1 MRKILL
7 TALLAAGGLTASAQY
22 LQNEGFDYWK
32 KVCGMSDQ
40 TSTNNKKVN
49 GPAGFQ
55 QARPGTEPCY
65 WNGSNVF
72 QTVVTIL
79 GPVSKE
85 EPKLVTTSMRGDS
98 KVVKLTNTF
107 VGVGTIG
114 RTAPAFINFATPWV
128 YAVQDINACDGGVYG
143 DTTFTYKPD
152 AIKGVFKRTQGEA
165 PENAH
170 IIAYFWTGTF
180 KSPIAQTGSNGKKS
194 TRIQNDVDR
203 AIMGKSNAGTI
214 TGDGKLIASCDYAF
228 ATTKNDDWEEI
239 IVPIDYKLTDVAPT
253 KMNVIISSADY
264 WDNTN
269 KKIKKEST
277 LEVDDVQ
284 FVYYHAL
291 KNVTYNGKPIEV
303 KENESQFYIPISPDE
318 TFDLNKLKYDKVG
331 AGATVEDPV
340 YDAANNTVTIT
351 VKGND
356 YDKNDKSVTTYVF
369 TIVKE
374 QTNFTDGLSVKLEG
388 SGTFPFSDATIQLVK
403 ELDDSYSFQLKNFK
417 LGQGEGS
424 IPVGTIRIKNLT
436 IDGNHITA
444 KQTINIENGDD
455 ATVDYWMGPMLQDV
469 PVELD
474 ATRNGDKLVAKIF
487 IDLTEMK
494 IHVLFAP
501 TVDIDGTTDV
511 KAIEPGMK
519 NIRFTRPL
527 KNGWNSICLPFNM
540 SAFDFE
546 NSTDTKLQALAS
558 YDGEVLNFEEVENL
572 EANVPYLVYI
582 TGANSEDGMFHGFNI
597 GTEVFAADPQAQ
609 CRGGFCF
616 QGNYTPSFAMRNR
629 YGVADYGA
637 EGQFIQKGG
646 ETSTLPAT
654 GAYFTASGK
663 PASVKL
669 NLGGEVTSIN
679 SNGVI
684 TSDSASAPVFD
695 LKGVRVSNG
704 SLEGLPK
711 GLYIQGGKKVY
722 VK

>member
-22 LQNEGFDYWK
+22 LPNGDFQQWK
-32 KVCGMSDQ
+32 TTCGQSDQ
-40 TSTNNKKVN
+40 TSPNV
-49 GPAGFQ
+49 GSAPAGL
-55 QARPGTEPCY
+55 ATRPGVEPQD
-65 WNGSNVF
+65 WNGSNVD
-72 QTVVTIL
+72 QTVFNKNAH
-79 GPVSKE
+79 SDA
-85 EPKLVTTSMRGDS
+85 LVTRQKEGDNS
-98 KVVKLTNTF
+98 YVRLVCTKVGVKL
-107 VGVGTIG
+107 GTWDIKAE
-114 RTAPAFINFATPWV
+114 APAFINFGTPWV
-128 YAVQDINACDGGVYG
+128 YAVSNKNKCDGGVYG
-143 DTTFTYKPD
+143 GMSFSYKPD
-152 AIKGVFKRTQGEA
+152 AIKGRYKRTPATKAEKA
-165 PENAH
+165 R
-170 IIAYFWTGTF
+170 IIAYLWSGTF
-180 KSPIAQTGSNGKKS
+180 NSSIPSGTS
-194 TRIQNDVDR
+194 TRMQDDVDR
-203 AIMGKSNAGTI
+203 AIMGRVSGV
-214 TGDGKLIASCDYAF
+214 TGDGKLVASCDYGF
-228 ATTKNDDWEEI
+228 ETTKNNDWEEI
-239 IVPIDYKLTDVAPT
+239 IVPINYKRTDVVPT
-253 KMNVIISSADY
+253 KMNVIISSDDY
-264 WDNTN
+264 WNRGN
-269 KKIKKEST
+269 MVENSK

-303 KENESQFYIPISPDE
+303 KENESQFYIPISLDE
-318 TFDLNKLKYDKVG
+318 TFDLKKLKYDKVG
-331 AGATVEDPV
+331 VGATVEDPV
-340 YDAANNTVTIT
+340 YDAAKNTVTIT

-356 YDKNDKSVTTYVF
+356 FDKNNKSVTTYVF

-374 QTNFTDGLSVKLEG
+374 QTNFTDGISVKLEG
-388 SGTFPFSDATIQLVK
+388 GGTFPISDATIQLVK
-403 ELDDSYSFQLKNFK
+403 ELDGSHTFQLKNFS
-417 LGQGEGS
+417 LAQGQV
-424 IPVGTIRIKNLT
+424 PVGTIRIKNLT

-455 ATVDYWMGPMLQDV
+455 ATVEGWMGPALQDV

-487 IDLTEMK
+487 IDFSGMK

-558 YDGEVLNFEEVENL
+558 YDGEVLNFEEVENS

-582 TGANSEDGMFHGFNI
+582 TGDNTEDGMFHGFNI
-597 GTEVFAADPQAQ
+597 GTEVFAAEPQAQ

-616 QGNYTPSFAMRNR
+616 QGNYTPSFVMRNR
-629 YGVADYGA
+629 YGVADHGA

-669 NLGGEVTSIN
+669 NLGGEVTGIN

-684 TSDSASAPVFD
+684 ISGSASAPVYD

>member
-7 TALLAAGGLTASAQY
+7 TALLAAGGLTASAQS
-22 LQNEGFDYWK
+22 LPNGDFQQWK
-32 KVCGMSDQ
+32 TTCGKSDQ
-40 TSTNNKKVN
+40 TSFN
-49 GPAGFQ
+49 GAFPYSPVGLKN
-55 QARPGTEPCY
+55 RPGVEPED
-65 WNGSNVF
+65 WNGSNVN
-72 QTVVTIL
+72 QTVIANK
-79 GPVSKE
+79 KE
-85 EPKLVTTSMRGDS
+85 PGLVTKGSANFVRLQN
-98 KVVKLTNTF
+98 KF
-107 VGVGTIG
+107 VGVNSYGSN
-114 RTAPAFINFATPWV
+114 APAFINFATPWV
-128 YAVQDINACDGGVYG
+128 YAVTNINECDGGVYG
-143 DTTFTYKPD
+143 SKAFTYKPD
-152 AIKGVFKRTQGEA
+152 AIKGVFKRTQGEV

-194 TRIQNDVDR
+194 TRIQDDVDR
-203 AIMGKSNAGTI
+203 AVMGRPDAGTI

-228 ATTKNDDWEEI
+228 ATTKNNDWEEI
-239 IVPIDYKLTDVAPT
+239 VVPIDYKQTDVAPT

-264 WDNTN
+264 WTRKNIQVN
-269 KKIKKEST
+269 SI

-331 AGATVEDPV
+331 VGATVEAPV
-340 YDAANNTVTIT
+340 YDAAKNTVTIT

-356 YDKNDKSVTTYVF
+356 FEKNNKSVTTYVF

-374 QTNFTDGLSVKLEG
+374 QTNFTDGISVKLEG
-388 SGTFPFSDATIQLVK
+388 SGTFPISDAMIQLVK
-403 ELDDSYSFQLKNFK
+403 ELDNSYSFQLKNFS
-417 LGQGEGS
+417 LGQGDGS
-424 IPVGTIRIKNLT
+424 LPVGTIRIKNLT

-444 KQTINIENGDD
+444 KQTIKIENGDD
-455 ATVDYWMGPMLQDV
+455 ATVDFWMGPMLKDV

-474 ATRNGDKLVAKIF
+474 ATRNGDKLVANISIEF
-487 IDLTEMK
+487 YGMK

-582 TGANSEDGMFHGFNI
+582 IGDNTEDGMFHGFNI
-597 GTEVFAADPQAQ
+597 GTEVFAAEPQAQ

-646 ETSTLPAT
+646 EKSTLPAT

-669 NLGGEVTSIN
+669 NLGGEVTGID

>member
-22 LQNEGFDYWK
+22 LPNGDFEQWK
-32 KVCGMSDQ
+32 TTCGKSDQ
-40 TSTNNKKVN
+40 TSINKYLDTAPF
-49 GPAGFQ
+49 GLAT
-55 QARPGTEPCY
+55 RPGVEPQD
-65 WNGSNVF
+65 WNGSNVN
-72 QTVVTIL
+72 QTVF
-79 GPVSKE
+79 GYNASSDA
-85 EPKLVTTSMRGDS
+85 LVTRQKEGDNS
-98 KVVKLTNTF
+98 YVRLVCTKVGAK
-107 VGVGTIG
+107 IG
-114 RTAPAFINFATPWV
+114 QGLGAIEIKAEAPAFINFGTPWV
-128 YAVQDINACDGGVYG
+128 YAVSSKNKCDGGVYG
-143 DTTFTYKPD
+143 GMPFSYKPD
-152 AIKGVFKRTQGEA
+152 AIKGRYKRTPAATKEKA
-165 PENAH
+165 R
-170 IIAYFWTGTF
+170 IIAYLWSGTF
-180 KSPIAQTGSNGKKS
+180 KSSIPSGKS
-194 TRIQNDVDR
+194 TRMQDDVDR
-203 AIMGKSNAGTI
+203 AIMGRVSGV
-214 TGDGKLIASCDYAF
+214 TGDGKLVASCDYGF
-228 ATTKNDDWEEI
+228 ETTKNNDWEEI
-239 IVPIDYKLTDVAPT
+239 IVPINYKRTDVVPT
-253 KMNVIISSADY
+253 KMNVIISSDDY
-264 WDNTN
+264 WTRGNMVEN
-269 KKIKKEST
+269 ST

-318 TFDLNKLKYDKVG
+318 TFDLKKLKYDKVG
-331 AGATVEDPV
+331 VGATVEDPV
-340 YDAANNTVTIT
+340 YDAAKNTVTIT

-356 YDKNDKSVTTYVF
+356 FEKNNKSVTTYVF

-388 SGTFPFSDATIQLVK
+388 SGTFPISDATIQLVK
-403 ELDDSYSFQLKNFK
+403 ELDGSHTFQLKNFS
-417 LGQGEGS
+417 LAQGQ

-455 ATVDYWMGPMLQDV
+455 ATVEGWMGPMLQDV

-487 IDLTEMK
+487 IDFSGMK

-582 TGANSEDGMFHGFNI
+582 TGDNTEDGMFHGFNI
-597 GTEVFAADPQAQ
+597 GTEVFAAEPQAQ

-629 YGVADYGA
+629 YGVADHGA

-646 ETSTLPAT
+646 EKSTLPAT

-669 NLGGEVTSIN
+669 NLGGEVTGID

-684 TSDSASAPVFD
+684 ISDSASAPVYD

>member
-7 TALLAAGGLTASAQY
+7 TVLLAAGGLTASAQS
-22 LQNEGFDYWK
+22 LPNGDFQQWK
-32 KVCGMSDQ
+32 TTCGKSDQ
-40 TSTNNKKVN
+40 TSPNF
-49 GPAGFQ
+49 GSAPAGL
-55 QARPGTEPCY
+55 ATRPGVEPQD
-65 WNGSNVF
+65 WNGSNVN
-72 QTVVTIL
+72 QTVFAQNAH
-79 GPVSKE
+79 SDA
-85 EPKLVTTSMRGDS
+85 LVTRQGNAENFYVRLVCT
-98 KVVKLTNTF
+98 KVGVKL
-107 VGVGTIG
+107 GTLDIKAE
-114 RTAPAFINFATPWV
+114 APAFINFGTPWV
-128 YAVQDINACDGGVYG
+128 YAVSDKNKCDGGVYG
-143 DTTFTYKPD
+143 GMSFSYKPD
-152 AIKGVFKRTQGEA
+152 AIKGRYKRTPAATKEKA
-165 PENAH
+165 R
-170 IIAYFWTGTF
+170 IIAYLWSGTF
-180 KSPIAQTGSNGKKS
+180 KSSIPSGKS
-194 TRIQNDVDR
+194 TRMQDDVDR
-203 AIMGKSNAGTI
+203 AIMGRVSGV
-214 TGDGKLIASCDYAF
+214 TGDGKLVASCDYGF
-228 ATTKNDDWEEI
+228 ETTKNNDWEEI
-239 IVPIDYKLTDVAPT
+239 IVPIDYKRTDVVPT
-253 KMNVIISSADY
+253 KMNIIISSDDY
-264 WDNTN
+264 WNRAN
-269 KKIKKEST
+269 MVENST

-318 TFDLNKLKYDKVG
+318 TFDLKKLKYDKVG
-331 AGATVEDPV
+331 AGATVEAPV
-340 YDAANNTVTIT
+340 YDAAKNTVTIT

-356 YDKNDKSVTTYVF
+356 FDKNNKSVTTYVF

-374 QTNFTDGLSVKLEG
+374 QTNFTDGLSVKIEG
-388 SGTFPFSDATIQLVK
+388 SGTFPISDATIQLVK
-403 ELDDSYSFQLKNFK
+403 ELDGSHTFQLKNFK
-417 LGQGEGS
+417 LGQGEES
-424 IPVGTIRIKNLT
+424 LSVGTIRIKNLT

-444 KQTINIENGDD
+444 KQTINIEDGDD
-455 ATVDYWMGPMLQDV
+455 ATVDYWMDPMLQDV

-474 ATRNGDKLVAKIF
+474 ATRNGDKLVANISIEF
-487 IDLTEMK
+487 YGMK

-582 TGANSEDGMFHGFNI
+582 TGDFHGFNI

-629 YGVADYGA
+629 YGVADHGA

-669 NLGGEVTSIN
+669 NLGGEVTGIN

-684 TSDSASAPVFD
+684 ISDSASAPVFD

>member
-22 LQNEGFDYWK
+22 LPNGDFQQWK
-32 KVCGMSDQ
+32 TTCGKSDQ
-40 TSTNNKKVN
+40 TSPNV
-49 GPAGFQ
+49 GSAPAGL
-55 QARPGTEPCY
+55 ATRPGIEPQD

-72 QTVVTIL
+72 QKVANVKAK
-79 GPVSKE
+79 SDA
-85 EPKLVTTSMRGDS
+85 LVTRQGNAENFYVRLVCT
-98 KVVKLTNTF
+98 KVGVKL
-107 VGVGTIG
+107 GTLDIKAE
-114 RTAPAFINFATPWV
+114 APAFINFGTPWV
-128 YAVQDINACDGGVYG
+128 YAVSTKSKCDGGVYG
-143 DTTFTYKPD
+143 GMSFSYKPD
-152 AIKGVFKRTQGEA
+152 AIKGRYKRTPAATKEKA
-165 PENAH
+165 R
-170 IIAYFWTGTF
+170 IIAYLWSGTF
-180 KSPIAQTGSNGKKS
+180 KSSIPSGKS
-194 TRIQNDVDR
+194 TRMQDDVDR
-203 AIMGKSNAGTI
+203 AIMGRVSGV
-214 TGDGKLIASCDYAF
+214 TGDGKLVASCDYGF
-228 ATTKNDDWEEI
+228 ETTKNNDWEEI
-239 IVPIDYKLTDVAPT
+239 IVPIDYKRTDVVPT
-253 KMNVIISSADY
+253 KMNIIISSDDY
-264 WDNTN
+264 WNRAN
-269 KKIKKEST
+269 MVENST

-318 TFDLNKLKYDKVG
+318 TFDLKKLKYDKVG
-331 AGATVEDPV
+331 AGATVEAPV
-340 YDAANNTVTIT
+340 YDAAKNTVTIT

-356 YDKNDKSVTTYVF
+356 FDKNNKSVTTYVF

-374 QTNFTDGLSVKLEG
+374 QTNFTDGLSVKIEG
-388 SGTFPFSDATIQLVK
+388 SGTFPISDATIQLVK
-403 ELDDSYSFQLKNFK
+403 ELDGSHTFQLKNFK
-417 LGQGEGS
+417 LGQGEES
-424 IPVGTIRIKNLT
+424 LSVGTIRIKNLT

-444 KQTINIENGDD
+444 KQTINIEDGDD

-487 IDLTEMK
+487 IDLTDMK

-511 KAIEPGMK
+511 KVIEPGMK

-582 TGANSEDGMFHGFNI
+582 TGDNTEDGMFHGFNI
-597 GTEVFAADPQAQ
+597 GTEVFAAEPQAQ

-629 YGVADYGA
+629 YGVADHGA

-669 NLGGEVTSIN
+669 NLGGEVTGIN

-684 TSDSASAPVFD
+684 ISDSTSAPVYD

>member
-7 TALLAAGGLTASAQY
+7 TALLAAGGLTASAQS
-22 LQNEGFDYWK
+22 LPNGDFQQWK
-32 KVCGMSDQ
+32 TTCGKSDQ
-40 TSTNNKKVN
+40 TSPNF
-49 GPAGFQ
+49 GSAPAGL
-55 QARPGTEPCY
+55 ATRPGVEPQD
-65 WNGSNVF
+65 WNGSNVN
-72 QTVVTIL
+72 QTVFAQNAH
-79 GPVSKE
+79 SDA
-85 EPKLVTTSMRGDS
+85 LVTRQGNAENFYVRLVCT
-98 KVVKLTNTF
+98 KVGVKL
-107 VGVGTIG
+107 GTLDIKAE
-114 RTAPAFINFATPWV
+114 APAFINFGTPWV
-128 YAVQDINACDGGVYG
+128 YAVSDKNKCDGGVYG
-143 DTTFTYKPD
+143 GMSFSYKPD
-152 AIKGVFKRTQGEA
+152 AIKGRYKRTPA
-165 PENAH
+165 AKAENAR
-170 IIAYFWTGTF
+170 IIAYLWSGTF
-180 KSPIAQTGSNGKKS
+180 KSSIPSGKS
-194 TRIQNDVDR
+194 TRTQDDVDR
-203 AIMGKSNAGTI
+203 AIMGRVSGV
-214 TGDGKLIASCDYAF
+214 TGDGKLVASCDYGF
-228 ATTKNDDWEEI
+228 ETTKNNDWEEI
-239 IVPIDYKLTDVAPT
+239 IVPINYKRTDVVPT
-253 KMNVIISSADY
+253 KMNVIISSDDY
-264 WDNTN
+264 WNRGN
-269 KKIKKEST
+269 MVENST

-331 AGATVEDPV
+331 VGATVEAPV
-340 YDAANNTVTIT
+340 YDAAKNTVTIT

-356 YDKNDKSVTTYVF
+356 FEKNNKSVTTYVF

-374 QTNFTDGLSVKLEG
+374 QTNFTDGLSVKIEG
-388 SGTFPFSDATIQLVK
+388 SGTFPISDATIQLVK

-417 LGQGEGS
+417 LGQGEES

-487 IDLTEMK
+487 IDLTDMK

-582 TGANSEDGMFHGFNI
+582 TGDYTEDGMFHGFNI

-629 YGVADYGA
+629 YGVADHGA

-663 PASVKL
+663 PESVKL
-669 NLGGEVTSIN
+669 NLGGEVTGID

-684 TSDSASAPVFD
+684 ISDSASAPVFD

>member
-22 LQNEGFDYWK
+22 LPNGDFELWK
-32 KVCGMSDQ
+32 TKCGKSDQ
-40 TSTNNKKVN
+40 TSFN
-49 GPAGFQ
+49 GYFPYSPVGLKD
-55 QARPGTEPCY
+55 RPGIEPED
-65 WNGSNVF
+65 WNGSNVN
-72 QTVVTIL
+72 QTVIANK
-79 GPVSKE
+79 KE
-85 EPKLVTTSMRGDS
+85 PGLVTKGSENFVRLQN
-98 KVVKLTNTF
+98 KF
-107 VGVGTIG
+107 VGVNSYGSN
-114 RTAPAFINFATPWV
+114 APAFINFATPWV
-128 YAVQDINACDGGVYG
+128 YAVTDTARCDGGVYG
-143 DTTFTYKPD
+143 YTAFTYKPD
-152 AIKGVFKRTQGEA
+152 AIKGVFKRTQGVA
-165 PENAH
+165 PEDAR

-180 KSPIAQTGSNGKKS
+180 KSLIAQTGSKR
-194 TRIQNDVDR
+194 TRVQADVDR

-228 ATTKNDDWEEI
+228 ATTKNNDWEEI
-239 IVPIDYKLTDVAPT
+239 VVPIDYKLTDVAPT

-264 WDNTN
+264 WTRGN
-269 KKIKKEST
+269 IKENSI

-318 TFDLNKLKYDKVG
+318 TFDLKKLKYDKVG
-331 AGATVEDPV
+331 VGATVEAPV

-374 QTNFTDGLSVKLEG
+374 QTNFTDGLSVKIEG
-388 SGTFPFSDATIQLVK
+388 SGTFPISDATIQLVK
-403 ELDDSYSFQLKNFK
+403 ELDDSYSFQLKNFS
-417 LGQGEGS
+417 LAQGQ

-455 ATVDYWMGPMLQDV
+455 ATVEEWMAPALQNV

-487 IDLTEMK
+487 IGFFGMK

-527 KNGWNSICLPFNM
+527 KKGWNSICLPFNM
-540 SAFDFE
+540 SAFEFE

-582 TGANSEDGMFHGFNI
+582 TGDKFHGFNI
-597 GTEVFAADPQAQ
+597 GTEVFAAEPQAQ

-629 YGVADYGA
+629 YGVADHGA

-646 ETSTLPAT
+646 EKSTLPAT

-669 NLGGEVTSIN
+669 NLGGEVTGID

-684 TSDSASAPVFD
+684 ISDSASAPVFD

>member
-22 LQNEGFDYWK
+22 LPNGDFKQWK
-32 KVCGMSDQ
+32 TTCGKSDQ
-40 TSTNNKKVN
+40 TSFN
-49 GPAGFQ
+49 GRLPYSPVGLKD
-55 QARPGTEPCY
+55 RPGVEPED
-65 WNGSNVF
+65 WNGSNVN
-72 QTVVTIL
+72 QTVFFNKTES
-79 GPVSKE
+79 G
-85 EPKLVTTSMRGDS
+85 LVTKGSENF
-98 KVVKLTNTF
+98 VKLQNKF
-107 VGVGTIG
+107 IGVGTFG
-114 RTAPAFINFATPWV
+114 SNAPAFINFATPWV
-128 YAVQDINACDGGVYG
+128 YAVSDTARCDGGVYG
-143 DTTFTYKPD
+143 YTAFTYKPD
-152 AIKGVFKRTQGEA
+152 AIKGVFKRTQGDA
-165 PENAH
+165 PEDAR

-180 KSPIAQTGSNGKKS
+180 KSPIAQSGSKGKES
-194 TRIQNDVDR
+194 TRVQADVDR

-228 ATTKNDDWEEI
+228 ATTKNNGWEEI
-239 IVPIDYKLTDVAPT
+239 VVPIDYKLTDVAPT

-264 WDNTN
+264 WTRGN
-269 KKIKKEST
+269 IKENSI

-318 TFDLNKLKYDKVG
+318 TFDLKKLKYDKVG
-331 AGATVEDPV
+331 VGATVEAPV
-340 YDAANNTVTIT
+340 YDAVNNTVTIT

-403 ELDDSYSFQLKNFK
+403 ELDDSYSFQLKNFS

-424 IPVGTIRIKNLT
+424 LPVGTIRIKNLT

-444 KQTINIENGDD
+444 KQTIKIENGDD
-455 ATVDYWMGPMLQDV
+455 ATVDYWMGPSLKDV

-474 ATRNGDKLVAKIF
+474 ATRNGDKMIANISIEF
-487 IDLTEMK
+487 YGMK

-501 TVDIDGTTDV
+501 MVDIDGTTDV
-511 KAIEPGMK
+511 KAIEPGLK

-527 KNGWNSICLPFNM
+527 KKGWNSICLPFNM

-582 TGANSEDGMFHGFNI
+582 TGANSEDGVFLGFNI
-597 GTEVFAADPQAQ
+597 GTEVFAAEPQAQ

-616 QGNYTPSFAMRNR
+616 QGNYTPSFTMRNR
-629 YGVADYGA
+629 YGVADYGS

-669 NLGGEVTSIN
+669 NLGGEVTGID

-684 TSDSASAPVFD
+684 ISDSASAPVYD

>member
-7 TALLAAGGLTASAQY
+7 TALLAAGGLTVSAQS
-22 LQNEGFDYWK
+22 LPNGDFQQWK
-32 KVCGMSDQ
+32 TTCGKSDQ
-40 TSTNNKKVN
+40 TSPNT
-49 GPAGFQ
+49 GSAPAGL
-55 QARPGTEPCY
+55 ATRPGVEPQD
-65 WNGSNVF
+65 WNGSNVD
-72 QTVVTIL
+72 QTVFNKNAH
-79 GPVSKE
+79 SDA
-85 EPKLVTTSMRGDS
+85 LVTRQGDAENFYVRLVCT
-98 KVVKLTNTF
+98 KVGVKL
-107 VGVGTIG
+107 GTWDIKAE
-114 RTAPAFINFATPWV
+114 APAFINFGTPWI
-128 YAVQDINACDGGVYG
+128 YAVSSKNKCDGGVYG
-143 DTTFTYKPD
+143 GMSFSYKPD
-152 AIKGVFKRTQGEA
+152 AIKGRYKRTPAAKAEKA
-165 PENAH
+165 R
-170 IIAYFWTGTF
+170 IIAYLWSGTF
-180 KSPIAQTGSNGKKS
+180 KSSIPSGKS
-194 TRIQNDVDR
+194 TRMQDDVDR
-203 AIMGKSNAGTI
+203 AIMDRVSGV
-214 TGDGKLIASCDYAF
+214 TGDGKLVASCDYGF
-228 ATTKNDDWEEI
+228 ETTKNNDWEEI
-239 IVPIDYKLTDVAPT
+239 IVPIDYKRTDVVPT
-253 KMNVIISSADY
+253 KMNIIISSDDY
-264 WDNTN
+264 WNRAN
-269 KKIKKEST
+269 MVENST

-331 AGATVEDPV
+331 AGATVEAPV
-340 YDAANNTVTIT
+340 YDAAKNTVTIT

-356 YDKNDKSVTTYVF
+356 FDKNNKSVTTYVF

-374 QTNFTDGLSVKLEG
+374 QTNFTDGLSVKIEG
-388 SGTFPFSDATIQLVK
+388 SGTFPISDATIQLVK
-403 ELDDSYSFQLKNFK
+403 ELDGSHSFQLKNFS

-424 IPVGTIRIKNLT
+424 LPVGTIRIKNLT

-487 IDLTEMK
+487 IDLTDMK

-511 KAIEPGMK
+511 KVIEPGMK

-527 KNGWNSICLPFNM
+527 KKGWNSICLPFNM

-546 NSTDTKLQALAS
+546 NSNDTKLQALAS

-582 TGANSEDGMFHGFNI
+582 TGDNQEDGMFHGFNI
-597 GTEVFAADPQAQ
+597 GTEVFAAEPQAQ

-616 QGNYTPSFAMRNR
+616 QGNYTPSFPMRNH
-629 YGVADYGA
+629 YGVADYSDKGQ
-637 EGQFIQKGG
+637 GQFIQKGG

-669 NLGGEVTSIN
+669 NLGGEVTGID

-684 TSDSASAPVFD
+684 ISDSTSAPVFD

>member
-22 LQNEGFDYWK
+22 LPNGDFEQWK
-32 KVCGMSDQ
+32 TTCGKSDQ
-40 TSTNNKKVN
+40 TSINKYLDTAPF
-49 GPAGFQ
+49 GLAT
-55 QARPGTEPCY
+55 RPGVEPQD
-65 WNGSNVF
+65 WNGSNVN
-72 QTVVTIL
+72 QTVF
-79 GPVSKE
+79 GYNASNDA
-85 EPKLVTTSMRGDS
+85 LVTRQKEGDNS
-98 KVVKLTNTF
+98 YVRLVCTKVGAK
-107 VGVGTIG
+107 IG
-114 RTAPAFINFATPWV
+114 QGLGAIEIKAEAPAFINFGTPWV
-128 YAVQDINACDGGVYG
+128 YAVSSKNKCDGGVYG
-143 DTTFTYKPD
+143 GMPFSYKPD
-152 AIKGVFKRTQGEA
+152 AIKGRYKRTPAATKEKA
-165 PENAH
+165 R
-170 IIAYFWTGTF
+170 IIAYLWSGTF
-180 KSPIAQTGSNGKKS
+180 KSSIPSGKS
-194 TRIQNDVDR
+194 TRMQDDVDR
-203 AIMGKSNAGTI
+203 AIMGRVSGV
-214 TGDGKLIASCDYAF
+214 TGDGKLVASCDHTF
-228 ATTKNDDWEEI
+228 ETTKNNDWEEI
-239 IVPIDYKLTDVAPT
+239 IVPINYKLTDVAPT
-253 KMNVIISSADY
+253 KMNVIISSDDY
-264 WDNTN
+264 WNRAN
-269 KKIKKEST
+269 MVENST
-277 LEVDDVQ
+277 LEVDNVQ

-303 KENESQFYIPISPDE
+303 KENESQFYIPIFPEE

-331 AGATVEDPV
+331 VGATVEDPV
-340 YDAANNTVTIT
+340 YDAVKNTVTIT

-356 YDKNDKSVTTYVF
+356 FEKNNKSVTTYVF

-388 SGTFPFSDATIQLVK
+388 SGTFPISDATIQLVK
-403 ELDDSYSFQLKNFK
+403 ELDGSHTFQLKNFS
-417 LGQGEGS
+417 LAQGQ

-455 ATVDYWMGPMLQDV
+455 ATVEGWMGPMLQDV

-487 IDLTEMK
+487 IDFSGMK

-511 KAIEPGMK
+511 TAIEPGMK

-582 TGANSEDGMFHGFNI
+582 TGDNTEDGMFHGFNI
-597 GTEVFAADPQAQ
+597 GTEVFAAEPQAQ

-629 YGVADYGA
+629 YGVADHGA

-669 NLGGEVTSIN
+669 NLGGEVTGID

-684 TSDSASAPVFD
+684 ISDSALAPVFD

>member
-7 TALLAAGGLTASAQY
+7 TALLAAGGLTASAQS
-22 LQNEGFDYWK
+22 LPNGDFQQWK
-32 KVCGMSDQ
+32 TTCGKSDQ
-40 TSTNNKKVN
+40 TSFN
-49 GPAGFQ
+49 GAFPYSPVGLKN
-55 QARPGTEPCY
+55 RPGVEPED
-65 WNGSNVF
+65 WNGSNVN
-72 QTVVTIL
+72 QTVIANK
-79 GPVSKE
+79 KE
-85 EPKLVTTSMRGDS
+85 PGLVTKGSENFVRLQN
-98 KVVKLTNTF
+98 KF
-107 VGVGTIG
+107 VGVNSYGSN
-114 RTAPAFINFATPWV
+114 APAFINFATPWV
-128 YAVQDINACDGGVYG
+128 YAVTNINECDGGVYG
-143 DTTFTYKPD
+143 SKAFTYKPD
-152 AIKGVFKRTQGEA
+152 AIKGVFKRTQGEV

-194 TRIQNDVDR
+194 TRIQDDVDR
-203 AIMGKSNAGTI
+203 AVMGRPDAGTI

-228 ATTKNDDWEEI
+228 ATTKNNDWEEI
-239 IVPIDYKLTDVAPT
+239 VVPIDYKQTDVAPT

-264 WDNTN
+264 WTRKNIQVN
-269 KKIKKEST
+269 SI

-331 AGATVEDPV
+331 VGATVEAPV
-340 YDAANNTVTIT
+340 YDVAKNTVTIT

-356 YDKNDKSVTTYVF
+356 FEKNNKSVTTYVF

-374 QTNFTDGLSVKLEG
+374 QTNFTDGISVKLEG
-388 SGTFPFSDATIQLVK
+388 SGTFPISDATIQLVK
-403 ELDDSYSFQLKNFK
+403 ELDNSYSFQLKNFS
-417 LGQGEGS
+417 LGQGDGS
-424 IPVGTIRIKNLT
+424 LPVGTIRIKNLT

-444 KQTINIENGDD
+444 KQTIKIENGDD
-455 ATVDYWMGPMLQDV
+455 ATVDFWMGPMLKDV

-487 IDLTEMK
+487 IDLTDMK

-582 TGANSEDGMFHGFNI
+582 TGDNSEDRKFHGFNI
-597 GTEVFAADPQAQ
+597 GTEVFAAEPQAQ

-629 YGVADYGA
+629 YGVADHGT

-669 NLGGEVTSIN
+669 NLGGEVTGID

-684 TSDSASAPVFD
+684 ISDSASAPVFD

>member
-7 TALLAAGGLTASAQY
+7 TVLLAAGGLTASAQS
-22 LQNEGFDYWK
+22 LPNGDFQQWK
-32 KVCGMSDQ
+32 TTCGKSDQ
-40 TSTNNKKVN
+40 TSPNF
-49 GPAGFQ
+49 GSAPAGL
-55 QARPGTEPCY
+55 ATRPGVEPQD
-65 WNGSNVF
+65 WNGSNVN
-72 QTVVTIL
+72 QTVFNKNAH
-79 GPVSKE
+79 SDA
-85 EPKLVTTSMRGDS
+85 LVTRQGNAENFYVRLVCT
-98 KVVKLTNTF
+98 KVGVKL
-107 VGVGTIG
+107 GTLDIKAE
-114 RTAPAFINFATPWV
+114 APAFINFGTPWV
-128 YAVQDINACDGGVYG
+128 YAVSDKNKCDGGVYG
-143 DTTFTYKPD
+143 GMSFSYKPD
-152 AIKGVFKRTQGEA
+152 AIKGRYKRTPAATKEKA
-165 PENAH
+165 R
-170 IIAYFWTGTF
+170 IIAYLWSGTF
-180 KSPIAQTGSNGKKS
+180 KSSIPSGNSKERTQD
-194 TRIQNDVDR
+194 DVDR
-203 AIMGKSNAGTI
+203 AIMGRVSGV
-214 TGDGKLIASCDYAF
+214 TGDGKLVASCDYGF
-228 ATTKNDDWEEI
+228 ETTKNNDWEEI
-239 IVPIDYKLTDVAPT
+239 IVPINYKRTDVVPT
-253 KMNVIISSADY
+253 KMNVIISSDDY
-264 WDNTN
+264 WNRGN
-269 KKIKKEST
+269 MVENST

-318 TFDLNKLKYDKVG
+318 TFDLKKLKYDKVG
-331 AGATVEDPV
+331 VGATVEDPV
-340 YDAANNTVTIT
+340 YDAAKNTVTIT

-356 YDKNDKSVTTYVF
+356 YEKNNKSVTTYVF

-374 QTNFTDGLSVKLEG
+374 QTNFTDGISVKIEEG
-388 SGTFPFSDATIQLVK
+388 GTFPISDATIQLVK

-417 LGQGEGS
+417 LGQGEES

-487 IDLTEMK
+487 IDLTDMK

-546 NSTDTKLQALAS
+546 NSTDTKLQALVS

-582 TGANSEDGMFHGFNI
+582 TGDNTEDGMFHGFNI
-597 GTEVFAADPQAQ
+597 GTEVFAAEPQAQ

-629 YGVADYGA
+629 YGVADHGDK
-637 EGQFIQKGG
+637 GQFIQKGG

-669 NLGGEVTSIN
+669 NLGGEVTGID

-684 TSDSASAPVFD
+684 ISDSASAPVFD

>member
-1 MRKILL
+1 
-7 TALLAAGGLTASAQY
+7 
-22 LQNEGFDYWK
+22 
-32 KVCGMSDQ
+32 
-40 TSTNNKKVN
+40 
-49 GPAGFQ
+49 
-55 QARPGTEPCY
+55 
-65 WNGSNVF
+65 
-72 QTVVTIL
+72 
-79 GPVSKE
+79 
-85 EPKLVTTSMRGDS
+85 
-98 KVVKLTNTF
+98 
-107 VGVGTIG
+107 
-114 RTAPAFINFATPWV
+114 
-128 YAVQDINACDGGVYG
+128 
-143 DTTFTYKPD
+143 
-152 AIKGVFKRTQGEA
+152 
-165 PENAH
+165 
-170 IIAYFWTGTF
+170 
-180 KSPIAQTGSNGKKS
+180 
-194 TRIQNDVDR
+194 
-203 AIMGKSNAGTI
+203 MGKSNAGTI

-228 ATTKNDDWEEI
+228 ATTKNNDWEEI
-239 IVPIDYKLTDVAPT
+239 IVPIDYKQTDVAPT

-264 WDNTN
+264 WTRGN
-269 KKIKKEST
+269 IKNNST

-331 AGATVEDPV
+331 VGATVEAPV
-340 YDAANNTVTIT
+340 YDAAKNTVTIT

-356 YDKNDKSVTTYVF
+356 FEKNNKSVTTYVF

-374 QTNFTDGLSVKLEG
+374 QTNFTDGISVKLEG
-388 SGTFPFSDATIQLVK
+388 GGTFPISDATIQLVK

-417 LGQGEGS
+417 LGQGEES
-424 IPVGTIRIKNLT
+424 ISVGTIRIKNLT

-455 ATVDYWMGPMLQDV
+455 ATVESWMGPRLQDV

-474 ATRNGDKLVAKIF
+474 ATRNGDKMIAKISIEF
-487 IDLTEMK
+487 SGMK

-527 KNGWNSICLPFNM
+527 KKGWNSICLPFNM

-582 TGANSEDGMFHGFNI
+582 TGDNQEDGMFHGFNI
-597 GTEVFAADPQAQ
+597 GTEVFAAEPQAQ

-629 YGVADYGA
+629 YGVADHGA

-684 TSDSASAPVFD
+684 ISDSTSAPVYD

>member
-22 LQNEGFDYWK
+22 LPNGDFQQWK
-32 KVCGMSDQ
+32 TTCGQSDQ
-40 TSTNNKKVN
+40 TSPNV
-49 GPAGFQ
+49 GSAPAGL
-55 QARPGTEPCY
+55 ATRPGVEPQD
-65 WNGSNVF
+65 WNGSNVD
-72 QTVVTIL
+72 QTVFNKNAH
-79 GPVSKE
+79 SDA
-85 EPKLVTTSMRGDS
+85 LVTRQKEGDNS
-98 KVVKLTNTF
+98 YVRLVCTKVGVKL
-107 VGVGTIG
+107 GTWDIKAE
-114 RTAPAFINFATPWV
+114 APAFINFGTPWV
-128 YAVQDINACDGGVYG
+128 YAVSNKNKCDGGVYG
-143 DTTFTYKPD
+143 GMPFSYKPD
-152 AIKGVFKRTQGEA
+152 AIKGRYKRTPA
-165 PENAH
+165 AKAENAR
-170 IIAYFWTGTF
+170 IIAYLWSGTF
-180 KSPIAQTGSNGKKS
+180 KSSIPSGIS
-194 TRIQNDVDR
+194 TRKQDDVDR
-203 AIMGKSNAGTI
+203 AIMGRVSGV
-214 TGDGKLIASCDYAF
+214 TGDGKLVASCDYGF
-228 ATTKNDDWEEI
+228 ETTKNNDWEEI
-239 IVPIDYKLTDVAPT
+239 VVPIKYKRTDVVPT
-253 KMNVIISSADY
+253 KMNVIISSDDY
-264 WDNTN
+264 WTRGNMVEN
-269 KKIKKEST
+269 ST

-318 TFDLNKLKYDKVG
+318 TFDLKKLKYDKVG
-331 AGATVEDPV
+331 VGATVEAPV
-340 YDAANNTVTIT
+340 YDAAKNTVTIT

-356 YDKNDKSVTTYVF
+356 FEKNDKSVTTYVF

-374 QTNFTDGLSVKLEG
+374 QTNFTDGISVKLEG
-388 SGTFPFSDATIQLVK
+388 SGTFPISDATIQLVK
-403 ELDDSYSFQLKNFK
+403 ELDDSYSFQLKNFS

-424 IPVGTIRIKNLT
+424 LPVGTIRIKNLT

-455 ATVDYWMGPMLQDV
+455 ATVEGWMGPALQDV

-474 ATRNGDKLVAKIF
+474 ATRNGDKLVANISIEF
-487 IDLTEMK
+487 YGMK

-546 NSTDTKLQALAS
+546 NSTDTKLQALVS

-582 TGANSEDGMFHGFNI
+582 TGDNTEDGMFHGFNI
-597 GTEVFAADPQAQ
+597 GTEVFAAEPQAQ

-629 YGVADYGA
+629 YGVADHGA

-669 NLGGEVTSIN
+669 NLGGEVTGID

-684 TSDSASAPVFD
+684 TSDSASAPVYD

>member
-22 LQNEGFDYWK
+22 LPNGDFQQWK
-32 KVCGMSDQ
+32 TTCGKSDQ
-40 TSTNNKKVN
+40 TSINNYYESAPF
-49 GPAGFQ
+49 GLAT
-55 QARPGTEPCY
+55 RPGVEPQD
-65 WNGSNVF
+65 WNGSNVN
-72 QTVVTIL
+72 QTVFAQNAHSDALVTRQGNAENFYVRL
-79 GPVSKE
+79 VCTKVGV
-85 EPKLVTTSMRGDS
+85 KLVTWDI
-98 KVVKLTNTF
+98 KAE
-107 VGVGTIG
+107 
-114 RTAPAFINFATPWV
+114 APAFINFGTPWV
-128 YAVQDINACDGGVYG
+128 YAVSSKNKCDGGVYG
-143 DTTFTYKPD
+143 GMPFSYKPD
-152 AIKGVFKRTQGEA
+152 AIKGRYKRTPAAKAEKA
-165 PENAH
+165 R
-170 IIAYFWTGTF
+170 IIAYLWSGTF
-180 KSPIAQTGSNGKKS
+180 KSSIPSGKS
-194 TRIQNDVDR
+194 TRMQDDVDR
-203 AIMGKSNAGTI
+203 AIMGRVSGV
-214 TGDGKLIASCDYAF
+214 TGDGKLVASCDYGF
-228 ATTKNDDWEEI
+228 ETTKNNDWEEI
-239 IVPIDYKLTDVAPT
+239 VVPINYKLTDVVPT
-253 KMNVIISSADY
+253 KMNVIISSDDY
-264 WDNTN
+264 WNRAN
-269 KKIKKEST
+269 MVENSK

-318 TFDLNKLKYDKVG
+318 TFDLKKLKYDKVG
-331 AGATVEDPV
+331 VGATVEAPV

-374 QTNFTDGLSVKLEG
+374 QTNFTDGLSVKIEG
-388 SGTFPFSDATIQLVK
+388 SGTFPISDATIQLVK
-403 ELDDSYSFQLKNFK
+403 ELDGSHTFQLKNFS
-417 LGQGEGS
+417 LAQGQ

-455 ATVDYWMGPMLQDV
+455 ATVEGWMGPMLQDV

-487 IDLTEMK
+487 IDFSGMK

-511 KAIEPGMK
+511 KTIEPGMK

-527 KNGWNSICLPFNM
+527 KKGWNSICLPFNM

-582 TGANSEDGMFHGFNI
+582 TGGYSEDGFHGFNI
-597 GTEVFAADPQAQ
+597 GTEVFAAEPQAQ

-616 QGNYTPSFAMRNR
+616 QGNYTPSFPMRNR
-629 YGVADYGA
+629 YGVADY
-637 EGQFIQKGG
+637 EDKGQFIQKGG
-646 ETSTLPAT
+646 EKSTLPAT

-663 PASVKL
+663 PAGVKL
-669 NLGGEVTSIN
+669 NLGGEVTGIN

-684 TSDSASAPVFD
+684 ISDSASAPVYD

>member
-22 LQNEGFDYWK
+22 LPNGDFEQWK
-32 KVCGMSDQ
+32 TTCGKSDQ
-40 TSTNNKKVN
+40 TSINKYLDTAPF
-49 GPAGFQ
+49 GLAT
-55 QARPGTEPCY
+55 RPGVEPQD
-65 WNGSNVF
+65 WNGSNVN
-72 QTVVTIL
+72 QTVF
-79 GPVSKE
+79 GYNASSDA
-85 EPKLVTTSMRGDS
+85 LVTRQKEGDNS
-98 KVVKLTNTF
+98 YVRLVCTKVGAK
-107 VGVGTIG
+107 IG
-114 RTAPAFINFATPWV
+114 QGPGAIEIKAEAPAFINFGTPWI
-128 YAVQDINACDGGVYG
+128 YAVSSKNKCDGGVYG
-143 DTTFTYKPD
+143 GMPFSYKPD
-152 AIKGVFKRTQGEA
+152 AIKGRYKRTPAATKEKA
-165 PENAH
+165 R
-170 IIAYFWTGTF
+170 IIAYLWSGTF
-180 KSPIAQTGSNGKKS
+180 KSSIPSGKS
-194 TRIQNDVDR
+194 TRMQDDVDR
-203 AIMGKSNAGTI
+203 AIMGRVSGV
-214 TGDGKLIASCDYAF
+214 TGDGKFVASCDYGF
-228 ATTKNDDWEEI
+228 ETTKNNDWEEI
-239 IVPIDYKLTDVAPT
+239 IVPIDYKRTDVVPT
-253 KMNVIISSADY
+253 KMNIIISSDDY
-264 WDNTN
+264 WNRAN
-269 KKIKKEST
+269 MVENST

-331 AGATVEDPV
+331 VGATVEAPV
-340 YDAANNTVTIT
+340 YDAAKNTVTIT

-356 YDKNDKSVTTYVF
+356 FDKNDKSVTTYVF

-403 ELDDSYSFQLKNFK
+403 ELDNSYSFQLKNFS

-424 IPVGTIRIKNLT
+424 LPVGTIRIKNLT

-455 ATVDYWMGPMLQDV
+455 ATVESWMGPALQDV

-474 ATRNGDKLVAKIF
+474 ATRNGDKLVANISIEF
-487 IDLTEMK
+487 YGMK

-582 TGANSEDGMFHGFNI
+582 TGGYSEDGFHGFNI

-629 YGVADYGA
+629 YGVADHGA

-669 NLGGEVTSIN
+669 NLGGEVTGIN

-684 TSDSASAPVFD
+684 ISDSTSAPVYD

>member
-22 LQNEGFDYWK
+22 LPNGDFQQWK
-32 KVCGMSDQ
+32 TTCGKSDQ
-40 TSTNNKKVN
+40 TSPNL
-49 GPAGFQ
+49 GSAPAGL
-55 QARPGTEPCY
+55 ATRPGVEPQD
-65 WNGSNVF
+65 WNGSNVN
-72 QTVVTIL
+72 QTVFSVNA
-79 GPVSKE
+79 SSDA
-85 EPKLVTTSMRGDS
+85 LVTRQGDTENFYVRLVCT
-98 KVVKLTNTF
+98 KVGSHNLNF
-107 VGVGTIG
+107 LAE
-114 RTAPAFINFATPWV
+114 APAFINFGTPWV
-128 YAVQDINACDGGVYG
+128 YAVMTKSKCDGGVYG
-143 DTTFTYKPD
+143 GMSFSYKPD
-152 AIKGVFKRTQGEA
+152 AIKGRYKRTPATKAEKA
-165 PENAH
+165 R
-170 IIAYFWTGTF
+170 IIAYLWSGTF
-180 KSPIAQTGSNGKKS
+180 KSSIPSGNSKERTQD
-194 TRIQNDVDR
+194 DVDR
-203 AIMGKSNAGTI
+203 AIMGRVSGV
-214 TGDGKLIASCDYAF
+214 TGDGKLVASCDYGF
-228 ATTKNDDWEEI
+228 ETTKNNDWEEI
-239 IVPIDYKLTDVAPT
+239 IVPINYKRTDVVPT
-253 KMNVIISSADY
+253 KMNVIISSDDY
-264 WDNTN
+264 WNRGN
-269 KKIKKEST
+269 MVENST

-331 AGATVEDPV
+331 VGATVEAPV
-340 YDAANNTVTIT
+340 YDAAKNTVTIT

-356 YDKNDKSVTTYVF
+356 FEKNNKSVTTYVF

-374 QTNFTDGLSVKLEG
+374 QTNFTDGLSVKIEG
-388 SGTFPFSDATIQLVK
+388 SGTFPISDATIQLVK

-417 LGQGEGS
+417 LGQGEES

-455 ATVDYWMGPMLQDV
+455 ATVESWMGPMLQDV

-487 IDLTEMK
+487 IGFFDMK

-546 NSTDTKLQALAS
+546 NSTDTKLQALVS

-582 TGANSEDGMFHGFNI
+582 TGDNTEDGMFHGFNI
-597 GTEVFAADPQAQ
+597 GTEVFAAEPQAQ

-629 YGVADYGA
+629 YGVADHGA

-669 NLGGEVTSIN
+669 NLGGEVTGID

-684 TSDSASAPVFD
+684 ISDSASAPVFD

>member
-22 LQNEGFDYWK
+22 LPNGDFELWK
-32 KVCGMSDQ
+32 TKCGKSDQ
-40 TSTNNKKVN
+40 TSFKGYFPYSPVGLKD
-49 GPAGFQ
+49 
-55 QARPGTEPCY
+55 RPGIEPED
-65 WNGSNVF
+65 WNGSNVN
-72 QTVVTIL
+72 QTVIANK
-79 GPVSKE
+79 KE
-85 EPKLVTTSMRGDS
+85 PGLVTKGSENFVRLQN
-98 KVVKLTNTF
+98 KF
-107 VGVGTIG
+107 VGVNSYGSN
-114 RTAPAFINFATPWV
+114 APAFINFATPWV
-128 YAVQDINACDGGVYG
+128 YAVTDTARCDGGVYG
-143 DTTFTYKPD
+143 YTAFTYKPD
-152 AIKGVFKRTQGEA
+152 AIKGVFKRTQGVA
-165 PENAH
+165 PEDAR

-180 KSPIAQTGSNGKKS
+180 KSLIAQTGSKG
-194 TRIQNDVDR
+194 TRVQADVDR

-228 ATTKNDDWEEI
+228 ATTKNNDWEEI
-239 IVPIDYKLTDVAPT
+239 VVPIDYKLTDVAPT

-264 WDNTN
+264 WTRGN
-269 KKIKKEST
+269 IKENSI

-318 TFDLNKLKYDKVG
+318 TFDLKKLKYDKVG
-331 AGATVEDPV
+331 VGATVEAPV
-340 YDAANNTVTIT
+340 YDAVNNTVTIT

-374 QTNFTDGLSVKLEG
+374 QTNFTDGISVKLEG
-388 SGTFPFSDATIQLVK
+388 SGTFPISDATIQLVK
-403 ELDDSYSFQLKNFK
+403 ELDNSYSFQLKNFS
-417 LGQGEGS
+417 LGQGDGS
-424 IPVGTIRIKNLT
+424 LPVGTIRIKNLT

-444 KQTINIENGDD
+444 KQTIKIENGDD
-455 ATVDYWMGPMLQDV
+455 ATVDFWMGPMLKDV

-487 IDLTEMK
+487 IDLTDMK

-582 TGANSEDGMFHGFNI
+582 TGDNSEDRKFHGFNI
-597 GTEVFAADPQAQ
+597 GTEVFAAEPQAQ

-629 YGVADYGA
+629 YGVADHGA

-684 TSDSASAPVFD
+684 TSDSASAPVYD

>member
-7 TALLAAGGLTASAQY
+7 TALLAAGGLTASAQS
-22 LQNEGFDYWK
+22 LPNGDFQQWK
-32 KVCGMSDQ
+32 TTCGKSDQ
-40 TSTNNKKVN
+40 TSPNF
-49 GPAGFQ
+49 GSAPAGL
-55 QARPGTEPCY
+55 ATRPGVEPQD
-65 WNGSNVF
+65 WNGSNVN
-72 QTVVTIL
+72 QTVFAQNAH
-79 GPVSKE
+79 SDA
-85 EPKLVTTSMRGDS
+85 LVTRQGNAENFYVRLVCT
-98 KVVKLTNTF
+98 KVGVKL
-107 VGVGTIG
+107 GTLDIKAE
-114 RTAPAFINFATPWV
+114 APAFINFGTPWV
-128 YAVQDINACDGGVYG
+128 YAVSSKNKCDGGVYG
-143 DTTFTYKPD
+143 GMPFSYKPD
-152 AIKGVFKRTQGEA
+152 AIKGRYKRTPAATKEKA
-165 PENAH
+165 R
-170 IIAYFWTGTF
+170 IIAYLWSGTF
-180 KSPIAQTGSNGKKS
+180 KSSIPSGKS
-194 TRIQNDVDR
+194 TRMQDDVDR
-203 AIMGKSNAGTI
+203 AIMGRVSDV
-214 TGDGKLIASCDYAF
+214 TGDGKLVASCDYGF
-228 ATTKNDDWEEI
+228 ETTKNNDWEEI
-239 IVPIDYKLTDVAPT
+239 IVPIDYKRTDVVPT
-253 KMNVIISSADY
+253 KMNIIISSDDY
-264 WDNTN
+264 WNRAN
-269 KKIKKEST
+269 MVENST

-331 AGATVEDPV
+331 VGATVEAPV

-356 YDKNDKSVTTYVF
+356 FDKNDKSVTTYVF

-388 SGTFPFSDATIQLVK
+388 SGTFPISDATIQLVK
-403 ELDDSYSFQLKNFK
+403 ELDNSYSFQLKNFS
-417 LGQGEGS
+417 LGQGDGS
-424 IPVGTIRIKNLT
+424 LPVGTIRIKNLT

-455 ATVDYWMGPMLQDV
+455 ATVESWMGPNLQDV

-487 IDLTEMK
+487 IGFFGMK

-527 KNGWNSICLPFNM
+527 KKGWNSICLPFNM

-582 TGANSEDGMFHGFNI
+582 TGDNTEDGMFHGFNI
-597 GTEVFAADPQAQ
+597 GTEVFAAEPQAQ

-646 ETSTLPAT
+646 EKSTLPAT

-669 NLGGEVTSIN
+669 NLGGEVTGID

-684 TSDSASAPVFD
+684 ISDSASAPVYD

>member
-22 LQNEGFDYWK
+22 LPNGDFEQWK
-32 KVCGMSDQ
+32 TTCGKSDQ
-40 TSTNNKKVN
+40 TSINKYLDTAPF
-49 GPAGFQ
+49 GLAT
-55 QARPGTEPCY
+55 RPGVEPQD
-65 WNGSNVF
+65 WNGSNVN
-72 QTVVTIL
+72 QTVF
-79 GPVSKE
+79 GYNASSDA
-85 EPKLVTTSMRGDS
+85 LVTRQKEGDNS
-98 KVVKLTNTF
+98 YVRLVCTKVGAK
-107 VGVGTIG
+107 IG
-114 RTAPAFINFATPWV
+114 QGLGAIEIKAEAPAFINFGTPWV
-128 YAVQDINACDGGVYG
+128 YAVSSKNKCDGGVYG
-143 DTTFTYKPD
+143 GMPFSYKPD
-152 AIKGVFKRTQGEA
+152 AIKGRYKRTPAATKEKA
-165 PENAH
+165 R
-170 IIAYFWTGTF
+170 IIAYLWSGTF
-180 KSPIAQTGSNGKKS
+180 KSSIPSGKS
-194 TRIQNDVDR
+194 TRMQDDVDR
-203 AIMGKSNAGTI
+203 AIMGRVSGV
-214 TGDGKLIASCDYAF
+214 TGDGKLVASCDYGF
-228 ATTKNDDWEEI
+228 ETTKNNDWEEI
-239 IVPIDYKLTDVAPT
+239 VVPINYKRTDVVPT
-253 KMNVIISSADY
+253 KMNVIISSDDY
-264 WDNTN
+264 WNRGN
-269 KKIKKEST
+269 MVENSK

-318 TFDLNKLKYDKVG
+318 TFDLKKLKYDKVG
-331 AGATVEDPV
+331 VGATVEAPV
-340 YDAANNTVTIT
+340 YDAVNNTVTIT

-356 YDKNDKSVTTYVF
+356 FDKNDKSVTTYVF

-374 QTNFTDGLSVKLEG
+374 QTNFTDGISVKLEG
-388 SGTFPFSDATIQLVK
+388 SGTFPISDATIQLVK
-403 ELDDSYSFQLKNFK
+403 ELDGSHTFQLKNFS
-417 LGQGEGS
+417 LAQGQ

-455 ATVDYWMGPMLQDV
+455 ATVEDWMAPALQNV

-582 TGANSEDGMFHGFNI
+582 TGDFHGFNI

-629 YGVADYGA
+629 YGVADHGA

-669 NLGGEVTSIN
+669 NLGGEVTGID

-684 TSDSASAPVFD
+684 ISDSTSAPVYD

>member
-22 LQNEGFDYWK
+22 LPNGDFEQWK
-32 KVCGMSDQ
+32 TTCGKSDQ
-40 TSTNNKKVN
+40 TSFN
-49 GPAGFQ
+49 GAFPYSPVGLKN
-55 QARPGTEPCY
+55 RPGTEPED
-65 WNGSNVF
+65 WNGSNVN
-72 QTVVTIL
+72 QTVIANK
-79 GPVSKE
+79 KE
-85 EPKLVTTSMRGDS
+85 PGLVTKGSENFVRLQN
-98 KVVKLTNTF
+98 KF
-107 VGVGTIG
+107 VGVGTFG
-114 RTAPAFINFATPWV
+114 SNAPAFINFATPWV
-128 YAVQDINACDGGVYG
+128 YAVNEYAVKEFDTCDGGVYG
-143 DTTFTYKPD
+143 NKAFTYKPD
-152 AIKGVFKRTQGEA
+152 AIKGVFKRTQGEV

-180 KSPIAQTGSNGKKS
+180 KSPIAQTGSNGMKS
-194 TRIQNDVDR
+194 TRIQDDVDR
-203 AIMGKSNAGTI
+203 AVMGRPDAGTI

-228 ATTKNDDWEEI
+228 TTTKNNDWEEI
-239 IVPIDYKLTDVAPT
+239 VVPIDYKLTDVAPT

-264 WDNTN
+264 WTRKNIQVN
-269 KKIKKEST
+269 SI

-318 TFDLNKLKYDKVG
+318 TFDLKKLKYDKVG
-331 AGATVEDPV
+331 VGATVEDPV
-340 YDAANNTVTIT
+340 YDAAKNTVTIT

-356 YDKNDKSVTTYVF
+356 FEKNNKSVTTYVF

-374 QTNFTDGLSVKLEG
+374 QTNFTDGLSVKIEG
-388 SGTFPFSDATIQLVK
+388 SGTFPISDATIQLVK
-403 ELDDSYSFQLKNFK
+403 ELDGSHTFQLKNFS
-417 LGQGEGS
+417 LAQGQ

-444 KQTINIENGDD
+444 KQTIKIENGDD
-455 ATVDYWMGPMLQDV
+455 ATVESWMGPDLQEV

-487 IDLTEMK
+487 IDFSDMK

-511 KAIEPGMK
+511 TAIEPGMK

-527 KNGWNSICLPFNM
+527 KKGWNSICLPFNM
-540 SAFDFE
+540 SAFEFE

-582 TGANSEDGMFHGFNI
+582 TGDKFHGFNI

-616 QGNYTPSFAMRNR
+616 QGNYTPSFPMRNR
-629 YGVADYGA
+629 YGVADYSDKGQ
-637 EGQFIQKGG
+637 GQFIQKGG

-669 NLGGEVTSIN
+669 NLGGEVTGID

-684 TSDSASAPVFD
+684 ISDSASAPVFD

>member
-7 TALLAAGGLTASAQY
+7 TALLAAGGLTASAQS
-22 LQNEGFDYWK
+22 LPNGDFQQWK
-32 KVCGMSDQ
+32 TTCGKSDQ
-40 TSTNNKKVN
+40 TSPNIGKN
-49 GPAGFQ
+49 PAGL
-55 QARPGTEPCY
+55 ATRPGVEPQD

-72 QTVVTIL
+72 QKVANIKAE
-79 GPVSKE
+79 SDA
-85 EPKLVTTSMRGDS
+85 LVTRQEDGDNFYVRLVCT
-98 KVVKLTNTF
+98 KVGVKL
-107 VGVGTIG
+107 GIWDIKAE
-114 RTAPAFINFATPWV
+114 APAFINFGTPWV
-128 YAVQDINACDGGVYG
+128 YAVSDKNKCDGGVYG
-143 DTTFTYKPD
+143 GMSFSYKPD
-152 AIKGVFKRTQGEA
+152 AIKGRYKRTPAAKAEKA
-165 PENAH
+165 R
-170 IIAYFWTGTF
+170 IIAYLWSGTF
-180 KSPIAQTGSNGKKS
+180 NSSIPSGIS
-194 TRIQNDVDR
+194 TRMQDDVDR
-203 AIMGKSNAGTI
+203 AIMGRVSGV
-214 TGDGKLIASCDYAF
+214 TGDGKLVASCDYGF
-228 ATTKNDDWEEI
+228 ETTKNNDWEEI
-239 IVPIDYKLTDVAPT
+239 IVPIDYKRTDVVPT
-253 KMNVIISSADY
+253 KMNIIISSDDY
-264 WDNTN
+264 WNSAN
-269 KKIKKEST
+269 MVENST

-318 TFDLNKLKYDKVG
+318 TFDLKKLKYDKVG
-331 AGATVEDPV
+331 VGATVEAPI
-340 YDAANNTVTIT
+340 YDAVKNTVTIT

-356 YDKNDKSVTTYVF
+356 FEKNNKSVTTYVF

-374 QTNFTDGLSVKLEG
+374 QTNFTDGISVKLEG
-388 SGTFPFSDATIQLVK
+388 GGTFPISDATIQLVK
-403 ELDDSYSFQLKNFK
+403 ELDGSHTFQLKNFS
-417 LGQGEGS
+417 LAQGQV
-424 IPVGTIRIKNLT
+424 PVGTIRIKNLT

-455 ATVDYWMGPMLQDV
+455 ATVEGWMGPMLQDV

-487 IDLTEMK
+487 IDFSGMK

-582 TGANSEDGMFHGFNI
+582 TGDNTEDGMFHGFNI

-616 QGNYTPSFAMRNR
+616 QGNYTPSLAMRNR

-646 ETSTLPAT
+646 EKSTLPAT

-669 NLGGEVTSIN
+669 NLGGEVTGID

-684 TSDSASAPVFD
+684 ISDSTSAPVYD

>member
-22 LQNEGFDYWK
+22 LPNGDFQQWK
-32 KVCGMSDQ
+32 TTCGQSDQ
-40 TSTNNKKVN
+40 TSPNV
-49 GPAGFQ
+49 GSAPAGL
-55 QARPGTEPCY
+55 ATRPGVEPQD
-65 WNGSNVF
+65 WNGSNVD
-72 QTVVTIL
+72 QTVFNKNAHSDALVTRQ
-79 GPVSKE
+79 KE
-85 EPKLVTTSMRGDS
+85 GDNSYVRLVCTKVGVKLVTRDF
-98 KVVKLTNTF
+98 KAE
-107 VGVGTIG
+107 
-114 RTAPAFINFATPWV
+114 APAFINFGTPWV
-128 YAVQDINACDGGVYG
+128 YAVSNKNKCDGGVYG
-143 DTTFTYKPD
+143 GMSFSYKPD
-152 AIKGVFKRTQGEA
+152 AIKGRYKRTPATKAEKA
-165 PENAH
+165 R
-170 IIAYFWTGTF
+170 IIAYLWSGTF
-180 KSPIAQTGSNGKKS
+180 NSSIPSGTS
-194 TRIQNDVDR
+194 TRMQDDVDR
-203 AIMGKSNAGTI
+203 AIMGRVSGV
-214 TGDGKLIASCDYAF
+214 TGDGKLVASCDYGF
-228 ATTKNDDWEEI
+228 ETTKNNDWEEI
-239 IVPIDYKLTDVAPT
+239 IVPINYKRTDVVPT
-253 KMNVIISSADY
+253 KMNVIISSDDY
-264 WDNTN
+264 WNRGN
-269 KKIKKEST
+269 MVENSK

-303 KENESQFYIPISPDE
+303 KENESQFYIPISLDE
-318 TFDLNKLKYDKVG
+318 TFDLKKLKYDKVG
-331 AGATVEDPV
+331 VGATVEDPV
-340 YDAANNTVTIT
+340 YDAAKNTVTIT

-356 YDKNDKSVTTYVF
+356 FDKNNKSVTTYVF

-374 QTNFTDGLSVKLEG
+374 QTNFTDGISVKLEG
-388 SGTFPFSDATIQLVK
+388 GGTFPISDATIQLVK
-403 ELDDSYSFQLKNFK
+403 ELDGSHTFQLKNFS
-417 LGQGEGS
+417 LAQGQV
-424 IPVGTIRIKNLT
+424 PVGTIRIKNLT

-455 ATVDYWMGPMLQDV
+455 ATVEGWMGPALQDV

-487 IDLTEMK
+487 IDFSGMK

-558 YDGEVLNFEEVENL
+558 YDGEVLNFEEVENS

-582 TGANSEDGMFHGFNI
+582 TGDNTEDGMFHGFNI
-597 GTEVFAADPQAQ
+597 GTEVFAAEPQAQ

-616 QGNYTPSFAMRNR
+616 QGNYTPSFVMRNR
-629 YGVADYGA
+629 YGVADHGA

-669 NLGGEVTSIN
+669 NLGGEVTGIN

-684 TSDSASAPVFD
+684 ISGSASAPVYD

>member
-22 LQNEGFDYWK
+22 LPNGDFEQWK
-32 KVCGMSDQ
+32 TTCGKSDQ
-40 TSTNNKKVN
+40 TSINKYLDTAPF
-49 GPAGFQ
+49 GLAT
-55 QARPGTEPCY
+55 RPGVEPQD
-65 WNGSNVF
+65 WNGSNVN
-72 QTVVTIL
+72 QTVF
-79 GPVSKE
+79 GYNASSDA
-85 EPKLVTTSMRGDS
+85 LVTRQKEGDNS
-98 KVVKLTNTF
+98 YVRLVCTKVGAK
-107 VGVGTIG
+107 IG
-114 RTAPAFINFATPWV
+114 QGLGAIEIKAEAPAFINFGTPWV
-128 YAVQDINACDGGVYG
+128 YAVSSKNKCDGGVYG
-143 DTTFTYKPD
+143 GMPFSYKPD
-152 AIKGVFKRTQGEA
+152 AIKGRYKRTPAATKEKA
-165 PENAH
+165 R
-170 IIAYFWTGTF
+170 IIAYLWSGTF
-180 KSPIAQTGSNGKKS
+180 KSSIPSGKS
-194 TRIQNDVDR
+194 TRMQDDVDR
-203 AIMGKSNAGTI
+203 AIMGRVSGV
-214 TGDGKLIASCDYAF
+214 TGDGKLVASCDYGF
-228 ATTKNDDWEEI
+228 ETTKNNDWEEI
-239 IVPIDYKLTDVAPT
+239 IVPIDYKRTDVVPT
-253 KMNVIISSADY
+253 KMNIIISSDDY
-264 WDNTN
+264 WNRAN
-269 KKIKKEST
+269 MVENSI

-318 TFDLNKLKYDKVG
+318 TFDLKKLKYDKVG
-331 AGATVEDPV
+331 VGATVEDPV
-340 YDAANNTVTIT
+340 YDAAKNTVTIT

-356 YDKNDKSVTTYVF
+356 FEKNNKSVTTYVF

-403 ELDDSYSFQLKNFK
+403 ELDNSYSFQLKNFS

-424 IPVGTIRIKNLT
+424 LPVGTIRIKNLT

-455 ATVDYWMGPMLQDV
+455 ATVESWMGPALQDV

-474 ATRNGDKLVAKIF
+474 ATRNGDKLVANISIEF
-487 IDLTEMK
+487 YGMK

-582 TGANSEDGMFHGFNI
+582 TGDNTEDGMFHGFNI
-597 GTEVFAADPQAQ
+597 GTEVFAAEPQAQ

-629 YGVADYGA
+629 YGVADHGA

-646 ETSTLPAT
+646 EKSTLPAT

-669 NLGGEVTSIN
+669 NLGGEVTGID

-684 TSDSASAPVFD
+684 ISDSASAPVFD

>member
-22 LQNEGFDYWK
+22 LPNGDFEQWK
-32 KVCGMSDQ
+32 TTCGKSDQ
-40 TSTNNKKVN
+40 TSINKYLDTAPF
-49 GPAGFQ
+49 GLAT
-55 QARPGTEPCY
+55 RPGVEPQD
-65 WNGSNVF
+65 WNGSNVN
-72 QTVVTIL
+72 QTVF
-79 GPVSKE
+79 GYNASSDA
-85 EPKLVTTSMRGDS
+85 LVTRQKEGDNS
-98 KVVKLTNTF
+98 YVRLVCTKVGAK
-107 VGVGTIG
+107 IG
-114 RTAPAFINFATPWV
+114 QGLGAIEIKAEAPAFINFGTPWV
-128 YAVQDINACDGGVYG
+128 YAVSSKNKCDGGVYG
-143 DTTFTYKPD
+143 GMPFSYKPD
-152 AIKGVFKRTQGEA
+152 AIKGRYKRTPAAKAEKA
-165 PENAH
+165 R
-170 IIAYFWTGTF
+170 IIAYLWSGTF
-180 KSPIAQTGSNGKKS
+180 KSSIPSGKK
-194 TRIQNDVDR
+194 TRMQDDVDR
-203 AIMGKSNAGTI
+203 AIMGRVSGV
-214 TGDGKLIASCDYAF
+214 TGDGKLVASCDYGF
-228 ATTKNDDWEEI
+228 ETTKNNDWEEI
-239 IVPIDYKLTDVAPT
+239 VVPINYKLKDVVPT
-253 KMNVIISSADY
+253 KMNVIISSDDY
-264 WDNTN
+264 WTRGNMVEN
-269 KKIKKEST
+269 ST
-277 LEVDDVQ
+277 LKVDDVQ

-331 AGATVEDPV
+331 VGATVEDPV

-356 YDKNDKSVTTYVF
+356 FEKNDKSVTTYVF

-374 QTNFTDGLSVKLEG
+374 QTNFTDGISVKLEG
-388 SGTFPFSDATIQLVK
+388 GGTFPISDATIQLVK
-403 ELDDSYSFQLKNFK
+403 ELDGSHTFQLKNFS
-417 LGQGEGS
+417 LAQGQV
-424 IPVGTIRIKNLT
+424 PVGTIRIKNLT

-455 ATVDYWMGPMLQDV
+455 ATVEGWMGPALQDV

-487 IDLTEMK
+487 IDFSGMK

-527 KNGWNSICLPFNM
+527 KKGWNSICLPFNM

-546 NSTDTKLQALAS
+546 NSTDTKLQALVS

-582 TGANSEDGMFHGFNI
+582 TGDNTEDGMFHGFNI

-616 QGNYTPSFAMRNR
+616 QGNYSPSFPMRNR
-629 YGVADYGA
+629 YGVADYGT

-646 ETSTLPAT
+646 EKSTLPAT

-669 NLGGEVTSIN
+669 NLGGEVTGID

-684 TSDSASAPVFD
+684 ISDSALAPVFD

>member
-22 LQNEGFDYWK
+22 LPNGDFEQWK
-32 KVCGMSDQ
+32 TTCGKSDQ
-40 TSTNNKKVN
+40 TSINKYLDTAPF
-49 GPAGFQ
+49 GLAT
-55 QARPGTEPCY
+55 RPGVEPQD
-65 WNGSNVF
+65 WNGSNVN
-72 QTVVTIL
+72 QTVF
-79 GPVSKE
+79 GYNASSDA
-85 EPKLVTTSMRGDS
+85 LVTRQKEGDNS
-98 KVVKLTNTF
+98 YVRLVCTKVGAK
-107 VGVGTIG
+107 IG
-114 RTAPAFINFATPWV
+114 QGLGAIEIKAEAPAFINFGTPWV
-128 YAVQDINACDGGVYG
+128 YAVSSKNKCDGGVYG
-143 DTTFTYKPD
+143 GMPFSYKPD
-152 AIKGVFKRTQGEA
+152 AIKGRYKRTPAATKEKA
-165 PENAH
+165 R
-170 IIAYFWTGTF
+170 IIAYLWSGTF
-180 KSPIAQTGSNGKKS
+180 NSSIPSGKS
-194 TRIQNDVDR
+194 TRMQDDVDR
-203 AIMGKSNAGTI
+203 AIMGRVSGV
-214 TGDGKLIASCDYAF
+214 TGDGKLVASCDYGF
-228 ATTKNDDWEEI
+228 ETTKNNDWEEI
-239 IVPIDYKLTDVAPT
+239 VVPINYKLTDAVPT
-253 KMNVIISSADY
+253 KMNVIISSDDY
-264 WDNTN
+264 WNRAN
-269 KKIKKEST
+269 MVENSK

-318 TFDLNKLKYDKVG
+318 TFDLKKLKYDKVG
-331 AGATVEDPV
+331 VGATVEAPV

-388 SGTFPFSDATIQLVK
+388 SGTFPISDATIQLVK
-403 ELDDSYSFQLKNFK
+403 ELDGSHTFQLKNFS
-417 LGQGEGS
+417 LAQGQ

-455 ATVDYWMGPMLQDV
+455 ATVEGWMGPMLQDV

-487 IDLTEMK
+487 IDFSGMK

-511 KAIEPGMK
+511 KVIEPGMK

-582 TGANSEDGMFHGFNI
+582 TGDNTEDGMFHGFNI
-597 GTEVFAADPQAQ
+597 GTEVFAADPKAQ

-629 YGVADYGA
+629 YGVADHGA

-669 NLGGEVTSIN
+669 NLGGEVTGID

-684 TSDSASAPVFD
+684 ISDSASAPVFD